1 MRTVTCTWA
10 LVWLLAAAWAG
21 PRGGKVEYVGG
32 TVAKLAAG
40 PKGRLITVND
50 RYLIYESKKVH
61 YLVPWESIN
70 LLEYGQKVGRRVAMA
85 VLISPLLALSK
96 SRKHFLTIGFL
107 DADGRQQ
114 ALVFRVDKS
123 DVRALLVALEAKAD
137 LRVEYQD
144 EEARRAGKG

>member
-1 MRTVTCTWA
+1 MRSLVCAAA
-10 LVWLLAAAWAG
+10 LILSILSAWAG

-32 TVAKLAAG
+32 TVAELEAG

-61 YLVPWESIN
+61 YLVPWDSIN

-85 VLISPLLALSK
+85 VLISPILALSK

-107 DADGRQQ
+107 DPQGRQQ
-114 ALVFRVDKS
+114 ALVFRVHKN

>member
-1 MRTVTCTWA
+1 MRRLVCASA
-10 LVWLLAAAWAG
+10 LFLLALPAWAG

-32 TVAKLAAG
+32 TVAEFESG

-61 YLVPWESIN
+61 YLVPWDSIN
-70 LLEYGQKVGRRVAMA
+70 LLEYGQKVGRRVALA
-85 VLISPLLALSK
+85 VLISPILALSK
-96 SRKHFLTIGFL
+96 SRKHYLTIGFV

-114 ALVFRVDKS
+114 ALVFRVDKN